1 LEIEESEGNRVIATA
16 GMMIATLTNTLDMT
30 IVNVALPHIQGSVSA
45 SHDQLTWVLTS
56 YIIANAVVIPLSGW
70 LANKFGRKR
79 LFLVSTAL
87 FMFSSMLCAMAWT
100 LPQMVAFR
108 ILQGL
113 SGASMMPMSQ
123 AAILDLWPQRYIPH
137 VMAIWSGVVTA
148 APAIGPTLGGY
159 LTDTLSWRWAFYI
172 NVPLDILGFVLVYV
186 AMPRDKPGQKRRF
199 DVVGFTALVMFMVSL
214 QLMMDR
220 GPRLDWF
227 DSWEIRLEATLAALG
242 FYLFIVQMVTYAEP
256 HFPRAIF
263 RDRNYVTAQVS
274 TLVLASALYTSSAL
288 VPIMMQ
294 TLLGYSAIQSGI
306 ATIPRGV
313 GSVIAFFIVPWVAQV
328 FGSRR
333 TIAVGVLI
341 NIYSLWMMGHF
352 DLSMTSRLIEIS
364 GFLQGFGS
372 ALMFNPI
379 SVIAYSTLRGDLR
392 NEAAVMTN
400 MLRNV
405 GGSLGIAAYTALQ
418 LTNSATVR
426 GGMVAH
432 IDASNAVL
440 DWRMPDLFGNLGALV
455 ALDGEVN
462 RQAAMIAYNNAFGY
476 MCISSILMVP
486 ILLLLRPARTTET
499 GRPAELEPL

>member
-1 LEIEESEGNRVIATA
+1 MTESEGNRVIATA

-70 LANKFGRKR
+70 LANRFGRKR

-87 FMFSSMLCAMAWT
+87 FMLSSMLCAMAWT
-100 LPQMVAFR
+100 LPQMIAFR
-108 ILQGL
+108 VLQGL

-123 AAILDLWPQRYIPH
+123 AAILDLWPARYIPH

-172 NVPLDILGFVLVYV
+172 NVPLDILGLVLVYV
-186 AMPRDKPGQKRRF
+186 AMPSDKPGQERKF
-199 DVVGFTALVMFMVSL
+199 DVVGFSALVMFMVGL
-214 QLMMDR
+214 QLMVDR

-227 DSWEIRLEATLAALG
+227 DSWEIRFDATAAALG
-242 FYLFIVQMVTYAEP
+242 LYLFIVQMVTYKNP

-263 RDRNYVTAQVS
+263 RDRNYVTAQAS

-294 TLLGYSAIQSGI
+294 TLLGYTAMQSGI
-306 ATIPRGV
+306 ATIPRGL
-313 GSVIAFFIVPWVAQV
+313 GSVIAFFIVPWVAEIV
-328 FGSRR
+328 GARK
-333 TIAVGVLI
+333 TIAAGVII

-379 SVIAYSTLRGDLR
+379 SVIAYSTLPGQHR

-405 GGSLGIAAYTALQ
+405 GGSFGIAVYTALQ
-418 LTNSATVR
+418 ISNSANVR
-426 GGMVAH
+426 GSMVAH
-432 IDASNAVL
+432 IDASSAVL
-440 DWRMPDLFGNLGALV
+440 NWRVPDLWGNIGPLIAINS
-455 ALDGEVN
+455 EVN

-476 MCISSILMVP
+476 MCISSVLMVP
-486 ILLLLRPARTTET
+486 ILLLLRPAKMQDPV
-499 GRPAELEPL
+499 RPAGIDSH

>member
-1 LEIEESEGNRVIATA
+1 LDIAETEGNRVIATA

-70 LANKFGRKR
+70 MANKFGRKR

-87 FMFSSMLCAMAWT
+87 FMLSSMLCAIAWT
-100 LPQMVAFR
+100 LPQMIAFR

-123 AAILDLWPQRYIPH
+123 AAILDLWPARYIPH

-172 NVPLDILGFVLVYV
+172 NVPLDLLGLAMVYV
-186 AMPRDKPGQKRRF
+186 AMPADRPGRQRKF
-199 DVVGFTALVMFMVSL
+199 DLVGFSSLVMFMVGL
-214 QLMMDR
+214 QLMVDR

-227 DSWEIRLEATLAALG
+227 DSWEIRIEATAAALG
-242 FYLFIVQMVTYAEP
+242 LYLFIVQLVTYAEP

-263 RDRNYVTAQVS
+263 RDRNYVTAQAS
-274 TLVLASALYTSSAL
+274 TLVLASALYTASAL

-294 TLLGYSAIQSGI
+294 TLLGYSAMQSGI
-306 ATIPRGV
+306 ATIPRGL
-313 GSVIAFFIVPWVAQV
+313 GSVIAFFLVPWVAEV
-328 FGSRR
+328 VGPRR
-333 TIAVGVLI
+333 TIAVGVVI

-379 SVIAYSTLRGDLR
+379 SVIAYSTLPGVHR

-405 GGSLGIAAYTALQ
+405 GGSLGIAAYTAIQ

-432 IDASNAVL
+432 VDLGDAVL
-440 DWRMPDLFGNLGALV
+440 GWRMPDLFGNPGAIV
-455 ALDGEVN
+455 ALDGEIN

-486 ILLLLRPARTTET
+486 ILFLLRPAKMQDPV
-499 GRPAELEPL
+499 RPAEPAGH